1 MVRIAAVVAVLCGAC
16 GGGEK
21 KEDTLPDDEGGG
33 EVVADDTSGGDM
45 IPPERMDAIQHELD
59 RKRGVATRCL
69 TEAID
74 AGEADKNARGKITV
88 EFVITTTGQARDVQV
103 IKSTID
109 SKMVDECVADVV
121 RKIDFGS
128 LSKDL
133 EWSYTYAF
141 EAF

>member
-1 MVRIAAVVAVLCGAC
+1 MVKFAAVVAVLCVAC

-21 KEDTLPDDEGGG
+21 KEDTLPDEEGGE
-33 EVVADDTSGGDM
+33 EVVEDTSGGDM
-45 IPPERMDAIQHELD
+45 IPPERMDAIQQELD
-59 RKRGVATRCL
+59 RKRNVATRCL

-74 AGEADKNARGKITV
+74 AGKADKNARGKITL
-88 EFVITTTGQARDVQV
+88 EFVITTTGQARDVKIV
-103 IKSTID
+103 KSTIQSD
-109 SKMVDECVADVV
+109 MVDECVADVV